1 MQIIP
6 AIDLIDNQCVR
17 LTKGDYNTKTIFD
30 SDPLKVAK
38 DFLLSGVNLI
48 HVVDLDGAKAGKI
61 INLDTIKKL
70 CENNIPIEVG
80 GGVRSNETIEMLLN
94 LGVNRVILGSVAVTN
109 QDFLKESIKK
119 YGKEKIVL
127 GLDCNGDYVSIHG
140 WQSDSQIKCLDML
153 NTFKS
158 FGGENVIY
166 TDISKDGMM
175 AGTNIEELKKII
187 ASGLSIV
194 ASGGISSLDD
204 IKKCKEIE
212 CSGAIVGKAYYL
224 GKINL
229 NEAVK
234 TALQ

>member
-30 SDPLKVAK
+30 LDPLKVAN
-38 DFLLSGVNLI
+38 DFVASGVNLI

-61 INLDTIKKL
+61 INIDTIKKL
-70 CENNIPIEVG
+70 CENNIPIEIG
-80 GGVRSNETIEMLLN
+80 GGIRSDETIEMLLN
-94 LGVNRVILGSVAVTN
+94 LGVKRVILGSIAVTN
-109 QDFLKESIKK
+109 QDFLKDAIKK
-119 YGKEKIVL
+119 YEKEKIVL

-140 WQSDSQIKCLDML
+140 WQNDSKILCSDML

-158 FGGENVIY
+158 FGGTNVIY

-175 AGTNIEELKKII
+175 AGTNIEELKKLV
-187 ASGLSIV
+187 ASGLNIV

-204 IKKCKEIE
+204 IKRCKEIG
-212 CSGAIVGKAYYL
+212 CFGAIIGKAYYL

-234 TALQ
+234 TAL

>member
-30 SDPLKVAK
+30 SDPLKVAN
-38 DFLLSGVNLI
+38 DFVASGVNLI
-48 HVVDLDGAKAGKI
+48 HVVDLDGAKAGRI
-61 INLDTIKKL
+61 INIDTIRKL
-70 CENNIPIEVG
+70 CENNISIEIG
-80 GGVRSNETIEMLLN
+80 GGVRSDETIERLLD
-94 LGVNRVILGSVAVTN
+94 LGVKRVILGSIAVTN
-109 QDFLKESIKK
+109 QDFLKDAIKK

-140 WQSDSQIKCLDML
+140 WQSDSQIKCNDML
-153 NTFKS
+153 DAFKTY
-158 FGGENVIY
+158 GGENVIY

-175 AGTNIEELKKII
+175 AGTNIEELKKIVV
-187 ASGLSIV
+187 SGLNIV

-204 IKKCKEIE
+204 IRKCKEIG
-212 CSGAIVGKAYYL
+212 CFGAIVGKAYYL

-229 NEAVK
+229 SEAVK
-234 TALQ
+234 TAL

>member
-6 AIDLIDNQCVR
+6 AIDLIDKQCVR

-30 SDPLKVAK
+30 SDPLKVAN
-38 DFLLSGVNLI
+38 DFLSSGVNLI

-61 INLDTIKKL
+61 INIETIKKL
-70 CENNIPIEVG
+70 CENNIPIEIG
-80 GGVRSNETIEMLLN
+80 GGIRSDETIEMLLN
-94 LGVNRVILGSVAVTN
+94 LGVKRVILGSIAVTN
-109 QDFLKESIKK
+109 QDFLKDAIKK

-140 WQSDSQIKCLDML
+140 WQNDSKILCSDML

-158 FGGENVIY
+158 FGGTNVIY

-175 AGTNIEELKKII
+175 AGTNIEELKKLL
-187 ASGLSIV
+187 ASGLNIV

-204 IKKCKEIE
+204 IKKCKEIG
-212 CSGAIVGKAYYL
+212 CFGAIIGKAYYL

-234 TALQ
+234 TAL

>member
-30 SDPLKVAK
+30 SDPLKVAN
-38 DFLLSGVNLI
+38 DFVASGVNLI
-48 HVVDLDGAKAGKI
+48 HVVDLDGAKVGRI
-61 INLDTIKKL
+61 INIDTIRKL

-94 LGVNRVILGSVAVTN
+94 LGVKRVILGSVAVTN
-109 QDFLKESIKK
+109 QDFLKDAIKK

-140 WQSDSQIKCLDML
+140 WQSDSQIKCNDML
-153 NTFKS
+153 DAFKS
-158 FGGENVIY
+158 YGGENVIY

-175 AGTNIEELKKII
+175 AGTNIEELKKIVV
-187 ASGLSIV
+187 SGLNIV

-204 IKKCKEIE
+204 IKKCKEIG
-212 CSGAIVGKAYYL
+212 CFGAIVGKAYYL

-229 NEAVK
+229 SEAVK
-234 TALQ
+234 TAL

>member
-30 SDPLKVAK
+30 SDPLKVAN
-38 DFLLSGVNLI
+38 DFVASGVNLI

-61 INLDTIKKL
+61 INIDTIKKL
-70 CENNIPIEVG
+70 CENNIPIEIG
-80 GGVRSNETIEMLLN
+80 GGVRSDETIEMLLD
-94 LGVNRVILGSVAVTN
+94 LGVKRVILGSIAVTN
-109 QDFLKESIKK
+109 QDFLKDAIKK

-140 WQSDSQIKCLDML
+140 WQSDSQIKCNDML
-153 NTFKS
+153 DAFKS
-158 FGGENVIY
+158 YGGENVIY

-175 AGTNIEELKKII
+175 AGTNIEELKKIVV
-187 ASGLSIV
+187 SGLNIV

-204 IKKCKEIE
+204 IKKCKEIG
-212 CSGAIVGKAYYL
+212 CFGAIVGKAYYL
-224 GKINL
+224 GKMNL
-229 NEAVK
+229 SEAVK
-234 TALQ
+234 TAL

>member
-1 MQIIP
+1 MHIIP
-6 AIDLIDNQCVR
+6 AIDLIDGKCVR
-17 LTKGDYNTKTIFD
+17 LTKGDYNTKTVFD
-30 SDPLKVAK
+30 LDPLKVAN
-38 DFLLSGVNLI
+38 DFVASNVSLI
-48 HVVDLDGAKAGKI
+48 HVVDLDGAKNGKI
-61 INLDTIKKL
+61 INIDTIKTL

-80 GGVRSNETIEMLLN
+80 GGVRSNKTIEMLLN

-140 WQSDSQIKCLDML
+140 WQNDSQIKCLDML

-175 AGTNIEELKKII
+175 AGTNIEELKI

-204 IKKCKEIE
+204 IKKCKEIG
-212 CSGAIVGKAYYL
+212 CWGAIVGKAYYL

-229 NEAVK
+229 SEAVK

>member
-30 SDPLKVAK
+30 SDPLKVAN
-38 DFLLSGVNLI
+38 DFVASGVNLI

-61 INLDTIKKL
+61 INIDTIKKL
-70 CENNIPIEVG
+70 CENNIPIEIG
-80 GGVRSNETIEMLLN
+80 GGVRSDETIEMLLD
-94 LGVNRVILGSVAVTN
+94 LGVKRVILGSIAVTN
-109 QDFLKESIKK
+109 QDFLKDAIKK

-140 WQSDSQIKCLDML
+140 WQSDSQIKCNDML
-153 NTFKS
+153 DAFKS
-158 FGGENVIY
+158 YGGENVIY

-175 AGTNIEELKKII
+175 AGTNIEELKKIVV
-187 ASGLSIV
+187 SGLNIV

-204 IKKCKEIE
+204 IKKCKEIG
-212 CSGAIVGKAYYL
+212 CWGAIVGKAYYL

-229 NEAVK
+229 REAIK
-234 TALQ
+234 AF